1 MNVRDKTIHE
11 ADGLMLYGTRLS
23 SRVLVGTAAYP
34 SPEVMASAV
43 KAAGA
48 EIVTVSLRR
57 EAAGGQ
63 VGARFLE
70 IISALAPH
78 VLPNTAGCKTARDA
92 ITTAQMARELF
103 GTSWIKLEVIAND
116 DTLQPDVFGLVEAA
130 GVLSREG
137 FKVFPYTTEDL
148 SVAERLLRAGCEVI
162 MPWAS
167 PIGTG
172 RGIVNETGLKTLR
185 AYFPGVPLIVDAGI
199 GAPSHAAHAMELGY
213 DAVLL
218 NTAIAKAADPVQ
230 MAAAFAEAVN
240 AGRRGW
246 QAGLMMQRDMA
257 VPSTPVAGTPFF
269 DLEPGK

>member
-11 ADGLMLYGTRLS
+11 AGGLMLYGTRLS

-63 VGARFLE
+63 VGQRFLE
-70 IISALAPH
+70 IISNLAPH

-92 ITTAQMARELF
+92 VTTAQMARELF
-103 GTSWIKLEVIAND
+103 GTNWIKLEVIAND
-116 DTLQPDVFGLVEAA
+116 DTLQPEVFGLVEAA
-130 GVLSREG
+130 GVLTRDG

-162 MPWAS
+162 MPWGA
-167 PIGTG
+167 PIGSG

-199 GAPSHAAHAMELGY
+199 GAPSHAAHAMELGS

-230 MAAAFAEAVN
+230 MAAAFAGAVS

-257 VPSTPVAGTPFF
+257 VPSTPGAGTPFL